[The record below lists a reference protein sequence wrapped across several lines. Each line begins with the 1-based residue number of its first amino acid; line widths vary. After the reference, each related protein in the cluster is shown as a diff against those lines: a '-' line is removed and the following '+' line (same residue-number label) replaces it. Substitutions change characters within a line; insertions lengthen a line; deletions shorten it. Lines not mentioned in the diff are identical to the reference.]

1 MLNKD
6 REDEARLLPGAIH
19 RYDFSRR
26 AGIER
31 FTCGEGI
38 HANGSFFG
46 DNRPKGAFEIKPGA
60 IRANKKPGVCV
71 DCYLST
77 AGGNSRLISANLRL
91 RRRFNLRTGYL
102 MHARAAQFA
111 RQGNPEM
118 PMGSSTVHIDNWM
131 IHMTFKSQIVLTS
144 GGGIMRARDPLT

>member
-1 MLNKD
+1 
-6 REDEARLLPGAIH
+6 
-19 RYDFSRR
+19 
-26 AGIER
+26 
-31 FTCGEGI
+31 
-38 HANGSFFG
+38 
-46 DNRPKGAFEIKPGA
+46 
-60 IRANKKPGVCV
+60 
-71 DCYLST
+71 
-77 AGGNSRLISANLRL
+77 
-91 RRRFNLRTGYL
+91 